1 MRTGEKQEMAQIFL
15 QGQKNREEGGSRAIR
30 TEACGASTAR
40 GVGQLKGKKSGC
52 KAQCDLPEVT

>member
-1 MRTGEKQEMAQIFL
+1 MAQIFL